1 MIMVEIKIEMF
12 SMIGIGFYLILLSLV
27 LGTIFSKSDD
37 SKIILYDE
45 KNIPE

>member
-27 LGTIFSKSDD
+27 LGIVFSKSDD
-37 SKIILYDE
+37 SEIIFCDE
-45 KNIPE
+45 KNI